1 MGRMIFITRSL
12 VKVHRAGASNA
23 GVAILNG
30 HAPVDFIWGE
40 AMFCNKSDEVSLLG
54 YLPPHVDAWCSGTS
68 GNNPVYVS
76 ARRNPRCGASVI
88 AVNAALWA
96 TNGATW
102 ANAMLASL
110 GVRA

>member
-30 HAPVDFIWGE
+30 HAPVDFNWGE
-40 AMFCNKSDEVSLLG
+40 TMFCNKSDEVSPLG
-54 YLPPHVDAWCSGTS
+54 YLPPHFDVWCPGTL
-68 GNNPVYVS
+68 GNNPDYGS
-76 ARRNPRCGASVI
+76 ARRNLRCGASVS